1 MIDMKISGMWFKAS
15 LKQTVLTLEFFRDK
29 NHKYYE
35 GKVSIVVGVVEL
47 YNLGELIKKEL
58 KQ

>member
-1 MIDMKISGMWFKAS
+1 MIDIEIHGTWVKSRINSN
-15 LKQTVLTLEFFRDK
+15 VLTLELFRDK
-29 NHKYYE
+29 NHKYSE